1 LRLDEVCARMHVIH
15 GHKHVP
21 IEFRGAAVAIGNFD
35 GVHRGHRA
43 LIAETRKQARAK
55 QALSAAMVFE
65 PHPREFFQP
74 DEQQFRLTP
83 LKRKLALFEK
93 LGLDLAFVEPFDAE
107 LAAIPAEGFIER
119 VLVAGLGVGHVVIGY
134 DFYFGHKRG
143 GNPELMVRAGEEL
156 GFGVTVMPPVAED
169 GETFSSSTVRLHL
182 AQGDVK
188 GAAHMLGESWRVSG
202 RVVGGAKRGTGM
214 GYPTAN
220 VPMPKGTTLG
230 HGIYAVR
237 VYFDGVA
244 HDAAAYL
251 GTRPTFDD
259 GMPVLEV
266 FLFDFGGDLYG
277 REMEVE
283 FIDFIRGDRKFR
295 SVEELVVQ
303 MDQDIDK
310 VRAVLAKA

>member
-1 LRLDEVCARMHVIH
+1 MHVIH
-15 GHKHVP
+15 GHKHVSP
-21 IEFRGAAVAIGNFD
+21 EFRGSAIAIGNFD

-43 LIAETRKQARAK
+43 LIVEAQAQARKAK
-55 QALSAAMVFE
+55 APSSVMIFE

-74 DEQQFRLTP
+74 NEAHFRLTP
-83 LKRKLALFEK
+83 LKRKLVLLET
-93 LGLDLAFVEPFDAE
+93 LGVDIAVVEPFNAE
-107 LAAIPAEGFIER
+107 LAALTAEHFIER
-119 VLVAGLGVGHVVIGY
+119 VLVAGLGVVHVVIGY
-134 DFYFGHKRG
+134 DFYFGHNRG

-156 GFGVTVMPPVAED
+156 GFGVTVMPPIAEA
-169 GETFSSSTVRLHL
+169 GEPFSSSAVRLYL

-188 GAAHMLGESWRVSG
+188 GAAHVLGSPWRVAG
-202 RVVGGAKRGTGM
+202 RVVGGAKRGTDM

-220 VPMPKGTTLG
+220 LPMPKGTTLG

-237 VYFDGVA
+237 AYFDGIP

-266 FLFDFGGDLYG
+266 YLFDFSADLYG

-295 SVEELVVQ
+295 SVEELVAQ
-303 MDQDIDK
+303 MDEDIAK
-310 VRAVLAKA
+310 VQAVLAKD

>member
-1 LRLDEVCARMHVIH
+1 MHVIH
-15 GHKHVP
+15 GHKHVLP
-21 IEFRGAAVAIGNFD
+21 EHRGAAVAIGNFD

-43 LIAETRKQARAK
+43 LIAEAKAQARAK
-55 QALSAAMVFE
+55 HVPSAAMVFE

-83 LKRKLALFEK
+83 LKRKLVLFEK
-93 LGLDLAFVEPFDAE
+93 LGLDLAFVEPFNAG
-107 LAAIPAEGFIER
+107 LAALPAEAFIER
-119 VLVAGLGVGHVVIGY
+119 VLVAGLGVAHVVIGY

-143 GNPELMVRAGEEL
+143 GNPELMVRMAEEL

-169 GETFSSSTVRLHL
+169 GEAFSSSGVRLHL

-188 GAAHMLGESWRVSG
+188 GAAHMLGDSWRVTG
-202 RVVGGAKRGTGM
+202 RVVGGARRGTGM
-214 GYPTAN
+214 GFPTAN
-220 VPMPKGTTLG
+220 LAMPKGTTLG

-237 VYFDGVA
+237 VHIDGRT

-266 FLFDFGGDLYG
+266 FLFDFSGDLYG
-277 REMEVE
+277 REIEVE
-283 FIDFIRGDRKFR
+283 FIEFIRGDRRFR
-295 SVEELVVQ
+295 SVDELVAQ
-303 MDQDIDK
+303 MDQDI
-310 VRAVLAKA
+310 AKAREILAET

>member
-1 LRLDEVCARMHVIH
+1 LKTDEVAAGMQVVH
-15 GHKHVP
+15 GHTQVP
-21 IEFRGAAVAIGNFD
+21 PGLRGAAVAIGNFD

-43 LIAETRKQARAK
+43 LIAEAEAQSRARRVP
-55 QALSAAMVFE
+55 SAVMVFE

-74 DEQQFRLTP
+74 DAQQFRLTP
-83 LKRKLALFEK
+83 LTRKLVLFEQ
-93 LGLDLAFVEPFDAE
+93 LGLDAAFVEPFDAE
-107 LAAIPAEGFIER
+107 LAALSAEAFIER

-134 DFYFGHKRG
+134 DFYFGNKRG
-143 GNPELMVRAGEEL
+143 GNPEMMVRAGEDL

-169 GETFSSSTVRLHL
+169 GEVFSSSAIRLHL

-188 GAAHMLGESWRVSG
+188 GAAYMLGEPWRVQG
-202 RVVGGAKRGTGM
+202 KVVGGAKRGTDLGF
-214 GYPTAN
+214 PTAN

-237 VYFDGVA
+237 ARFEGGI

-266 FLFDFGGDLYG
+266 FLFDFTGDLYG
-277 REMEVE
+277 RDIEVE
-283 FIDFIRGDRKFR
+283 FVDFIRGDRRFA
-295 SVEELVVQ
+295 SADDLIVQ
-303 MDQDIDK
+303 MGQDIAK
-310 VRAVLAKA
+310 ARAILAKT

>member
-1 LRLDEVCARMHVIH
+1 MHVIH
-15 GHKHVP
+15 GHKHVLP
-21 IEFRGAAVAIGNFD
+21 EFRGSAIAIGNFD

-43 LIAETRKQARAK
+43 LISEAKRHARDAK
-55 QALSAAMVFE
+55 APSAVMIFE

-74 DEQQFRLTP
+74 DETHFRLTP
-83 LKRKLALFEK
+83 LKRKIVLLET
-93 LGLDLAFVEPFDAE
+93 LGIDVAFVEPFNAE
-107 LAAIPAEGFIER
+107 LAALTAEQFIER
-119 VLVAGLGVGHVVIGY
+119 VLVAGLGVVHVVIGY

-156 GFGVTVMPPVAED
+156 GFGVTVMPPIAEA
-169 GETFSSSTVRLHL
+169 GEPFSSSGVRLYL

-188 GAAHMLGESWRVSG
+188 GAAHVLGENWRVAG

-220 VPMPKGTTLG
+220 LPMPKGTTLG

-237 VYFDGVA
+237 AYFDGIP

-266 FLFDFGGDLYG
+266 YLFDFSGDLYG

-283 FIDFIRGDRKFR
+283 FIDFIRGDRKFH
-295 SVEELVVQ
+295 SVDELVAQ
-303 MDQDIDK
+303 MDEDIAK
-310 VRAVLAKA
+310 VQAVLAKA

>member
-1 LRLDEVCARMHVIH
+1 MHVIH

-21 IEFRGAAVAIGNFD
+21 IEHRGGAVAIGNFD

-43 LIAETRKQARAK
+43 LIGEAKSQARARRVP
-55 QALSAAMVFE
+55 SAALVFE

-74 DEQQFRLTP
+74 DEHQFRLTP

-93 LGLDLAFVEPFDAE
+93 LGLDIAFVEPFNAE
-107 LAAIPAEGFIER
+107 LAALTAEAFIER
-119 VLVAGLGVGHVVIGY
+119 VLVAGLGVAHVVIGY
-134 DFYFGHKRG
+134 DFYFGNKRG
-143 GNPELMVRAGEEL
+143 GNPELMLRAGEEL

-169 GETFSSSTVRLHL
+169 GEAFSSSGIRLHL

-188 GAAHMLGESWRVSG
+188 GAAHMLGESWRVRG

-214 GYPTAN
+214 GFPTAN
-220 VPMPKGTTLG
+220 LPMPKGTTLG

-237 VYFDGVA
+237 AHIDGTA

-266 FLFDFGGDLYG
+266 FLFDFTGDLYG
-277 REMEVE
+277 REIEVE
-283 FIDFIRGDRKFR
+283 FVDFIRGDRRFS
-295 SVEELVVQ
+295 SVEELVAQ
-303 MDQDIDK
+303 MDQDIAK
-310 VRAVLAKA
+310 ARQILAKT